1 MRTGGI
7 STKFIFAIT
16 KLIED
21 IRCFKKNNLSFVYVL
36 KKL

>member
-21 IRCFKKNNLSFVYVL
+21 IKCFKKIIYHLSMF
-36 KKL
+36 